1 MGLPEDLIKLL
12 KSEDYKI
19 NETIREAM
27 VEFLDIVTEE
37 NEEMED
43 DIEDDK
49 SDKEEDEDEGPA
61 GLKAE
66 R

>member
-19 NETIREAM
+19 NETIREALND
-27 VEFLDIVTEE
+27 FLGIVTEE

-43 DIEDDK
+43 GIDD
-49 SDKEEDEDEGPA
+49 DRDEDEDDEGPG

-66 R
+66 Q

>member
-1 MGLPEDLIKLL
+1 MGLPEDVSKLL
-12 KSEDYKI
+12 KSEGYKI
-19 NETIREAM
+19 NETIQDAIND
-27 VEFLDIVTEE
+27 FLDTVIEE

-43 DIEDDK
+43 DAEDGGD
-49 SDKEEDEDEGPA
+49 EEVEGPE